1 MGITR
6 VGGIISSTL
15 LILQNVAAIKY
26 KMTVDSDCDC
36 YLTNGSTGTYF
47 KTHKFYDF
55 RSRSDLVN
63 VPSSYAADPDA
74 ASNAD
79 VASDYFNS
87 DEWNDGWSIQQ
98 WNNSANLDDGDAN
111 VLMVNSPANVYF
123 DANADPDAGSD
134 TYLTLRT
141 ARLDEFQTA
150 AEFESVAQAYHY
162 ASARMYARAV
172 GPPGAVAAMFT
183 YRGSDDP
190 NAIQEADLEIRTM
203 DPPDV
208 IQYTNQPAYNRE
220 GDPVDRATRNATV
233 PVGWDRWAV
242 HRMDWS
248 PSSTMWYVDGDN
260 VSQIAF
266 QTPRDPSSVIFN
278 MWSDGAHWS
287 GNMSVGDEAYLQIQW
302 IELVYNATDDTEAS
316 DNSGGGGGGGAK
328 QTHSKR
334 GGWLS
339 SRDDE
344 DNGGTCHKVCSIDD
358 TDTLGTPVLLS
369 GTPAVVS
376 LGNAGYWLSLLTV
389 AVVYSVF

>member
-1 MGITR
+1 
-6 VGGIISSTL
+6 
-15 LILQNVAAIKY
+15 
-26 KMTVDSDCDC
+26 
-36 YLTNGSTGTYF
+36 
-47 KTHKFYDF
+47 
-55 RSRSDLVN
+55 
-63 VPSSYAADPDA
+63 
-74 ASNAD
+74 
-79 VASDYFNS
+79 
-87 DEWNDGWSIQQ
+87 
-98 WNNSANLDDGDAN
+98 
-111 VLMVNSPANVYF
+111 
-123 DANADPDAGSD
+123 
-134 TYLTLRT
+134 
-141 ARLDEFQTA
+141 
-150 AEFESVAQAYHY
+150 
-162 ASARMYARAV
+162 
-172 GPPGAVAAMFT
+172 
-183 YRGSDDP
+183 
-190 NAIQEADLEIRTM
+190 
-203 DPPDV
+203 
-208 IQYTNQPAYNRE
+208 
-220 GDPVDRATRNATV
+220 
-233 PVGWDRWAV
+233 
-242 HRMDWS
+242 
-248 PSSTMWYVDGDN
+248 MWYVDGDN

-316 DNSGGGGGGGAK
+316 DNSGGGGGAK

>member
-6 VGGIISSTL
+6 VGGILSSTL

-208 IQYTNQPAYNRE
+208 IQYTNQPAYNRD

-316 DNSGGGGGGGAK
+316 DNSGGGGGAK

>member
-1 MGITR
+1 MVNMGLAR
-6 VGGIISSTL
+6 AGGLGAL
-15 LILQNVAAIKY
+15 LMLLQNVTALKY

-36 YLTNGSTGTYF
+36 YLTNGSTGTFF

-63 VPSSYAADPDA
+63 VPSSYASDPDA

-123 DANADPDAGSD
+123 DANADPDAQSD

-141 ARLDEFQTA
+141 VRLEEFQTA
-150 AEFESVAQAYHY
+150 AEFESIAQAYHY

-190 NAIQEADLEIRTM
+190 NTIQEADLEIRTM

-208 IQYTNQPAYNRE
+208 IQYTNQPAYNRQ

-233 PVGWDRWAV
+233 PVGWDAWAV

-248 PSSTMWYVDGDN
+248 PDSTMWYVDGLN
-260 VSQIAF
+260 VSQIGF

-316 DNSGGGGGGGAK
+316 DNSGSKRRGFGGGDDRD
-328 QTHSKR
+328 KR
-334 GGWLS
+334 ALLMP
-339 SRDDE
+339 RDD
-344 DNGGTCHKVCSIDD
+344 GQCHKVCSIDD
-358 TDTLGTPVLLS
+358 TETLGTPVLLS
-369 GTPAVVS
+369 GTPALVRVGS
-376 LGNAGYWLSLLTV
+376 AGYYVSILAS
-389 AVVYSVF
+389 AIVFLIF